1 MLLSLFVNM
10 TSTLVL
16 LELFVHMTSTLVLLE
31 LFVHM
36 TSTRDM
42 KVLSDWCHMI
52 QIRFFTAFGLEG
64 PAKKK
69 PDERDER

>member
-42 KVLSDWCHMI
+42 KDLSDWCHML
-52 QIRFFTAFGLEG
+52 TAGHQSWSQY
-64 PAKKK
+64 
-69 PDERDER
+69 

>member
-42 KVLSDWCHMI
+42 NLLSDWCHM
-52 QIRFFTAFGLEG
+52 QDGGAGRVSEEQ
-64 PAKKK
+64 P
-69 PDERDER
+69 

>member
-42 KVLSDWCHMI
+42 KVLSDWCHMGP
-52 QIRFFTAFGLEG
+52 GLT
-64 PAKKK
+64 
-69 PDERDER
+69 

>member
-42 KVLSDWCHMI
+42 KVLSDWCHMPTSGDYDNNNI
-52 QIRFFTAFGLEG
+52 IIAVI
-64 PAKKK
+64 
-69 PDERDER
+69 

>member
-1 MLLSLFVNM
+1 M

-36 TSTRDM
+36 TSTLVSLELFVHMTSTRDM
-42 KVLSDWCHMI
+42 KVLSDWCHMKEPQ
-52 QIRFFTAFGLEG
+52 QIHWSH
-64 PAKKK
+64 
-69 PDERDER
+69 